1 MGVDGAPTAAMV
13 DDDEVTIAE
22 FRDCAVAHK
31 ADVNV
36 WHDIAS
42 ILDCFWCDSDD
53 SDTVSECR
61 MA

>member
-1 MGVDGAPTAAMV
+1 MV